1 MTYTRYVYNR
11 INWMNKSESLATP
24 LGKTNLNRMD
34 TAIYNIA
41 ENLDV
46 VYNEM
51 SAGKL
56 DESNADKL
64 IVGMPTWNKD
74 TGVFTIHF
82 YDGSVFQID
91 FNIEKIPVSFSMDS
105 AGVITMT
112 TADGTEWTADVG
124 DVTPT
129 YVFQDSDTIVFHS
142 INSWNES
149 EYEYT
154 IDERGYGYPDNW
166 DSSDHYNKS
175 YLDLNTGTVYRCVYD
190 GKKYFLVTKQLELV
204 EKERKYYAEIKKNSI
219 TSEYLQPDYLS
230 DVTKQAS
237 DAKASAKS
245 ASDYA
250 DNAANDAKLAQI
262 YAVGGS
268 GIREGENE
276 DCAKAYKEKA
286 EQAAEEAGEYLADL
300 QSVQVTGVKG
310 DNETSYRK
318 GNVNLTADNI
328 GAISVKQL
336 SNENLDD
343 IKNAGFY
350 YAAGGNT
357 VIGKPTGVN
366 HFGLNVIRSAAGVC
380 TQILYDPANHN
391 EYTRSNDAGTW
402 YVWIQSVKGV
412 KGSAEST
419 YRTGNVNITPENIG
433 LGNVGNYKA
442 VSTVASQGLS
452 DAEKANA
459 RANVGAAPIS
469 HASAATTYGVST
481 AANYGHAMAS
491 STTPKANGTAA
502 VGSETTK
509 FARGDHVHPLQT
521 SVSGSSGSCTGNA
534 ASATKATQDGNGNNI
549 ANTYLPKSGGTMTGT
564 LTIGGDSI
572 LFRENRVIR
581 SNNANG
587 IEFYRTDA
595 SGTGYAMW
603 INNGGNDEFTPRK
616 DGGSI
621 LGRSN
626 ARWGQIYSTNSA
638 VSTSDRRMKH
648 DISYIGKY
656 SNYETSMTD
665 DQLEDFI
672 MGLMACIYRLNDG
685 TSGRPHHGFIAQDI
699 EILLRR
705 IGLNDHAAFIKSP
718 KTRDVEIEKEIE
730 VEEEDPDTGE
740 VKLIKKV
747 VKELQ
752 NEKIPGEYIYS
763 LRYEEFIADI
773 IHFIQIQKNRADD
786 LEERLAITEQKNLE
800 LEKRLEALEQ
810 LIK

>member
-1 MTYTRYVYNR
+1 MAYARYVYNR
-11 INWMNKSESLATP
+11 INWLNKSESLATP

-34 TAIYNIA
+34 SAIYNIA

-51 SAGKL
+51 STGKI
-56 DESNADKL
+56 DKSDADKL

-112 TADGTEWTADVG
+112 TADGTEWTADIG
-124 DVTPT
+124 DVMPT
-129 YVFQDSDTIVFHS
+129 YTYEDSDTIVFS
-142 INSWNES
+142 D
-149 EYEYT
+149 T
-154 IDERGYGYPDNW
+154 KDGDYGHII
-166 DSSDHYNKS
+166 S
-175 YLDLNTGTVYRCVYD
+175 
-190 GKKYFLVTKQLELV
+190 
-204 EKERKYYAEIKKNSI
+204 AEVKKNSI
-219 TSEYLQPDYLS
+219 TGDHLQPDYLS

-237 DAKASAKS
+237 NAKASAKS

-250 DNAANDAKLAQI
+250 DNAANDAKLAQS

-310 DNETSYRK
+310 SNETTYRK
-318 GNVNLTADNI
+318 
-328 GAISVKQL
+328 
-336 SNENLDD
+336 
-343 IKNAGFY
+343 
-350 YAAGGNT
+350 
-357 VIGKPTGVN
+357 
-366 HFGLNVIRSAAGVC
+366 
-380 TQILYDPANHN
+380 
-391 EYTRSNDAGTW
+391 
-402 YVWIQSVKGV
+402 
-412 KGSAEST
+412 
-419 YRTGNVNITPENIG
+419 GNVNITPENIG
-433 LGNVGNYKA
+433 LGNVQNYKA
-442 VSTVASQGLS
+442 VSTVESQGLS
-452 DAEKANA
+452 DTEKANA
-459 RANVGAAPIS
+459 RANIGAGMPVAVKGNAETSYRTGNVNLTPANIGAAPTS
-469 HASAATTYGVST
+469 HASSATTYGVST
-481 AANYGHAMAS
+481 ASNYGHAMAS

-502 VGSETTK
+502 VGTETAK

-534 ASATKATQDGNGNNI
+534 ATATKAMQDGNGNNI

-564 LTIGGDSI
+564 LTVGSNSI
-572 LFRENRVIR
+572 LFQGTRVVK
-581 SNNANG
+581 SNNTNG
-587 IEFYRTDA
+587 IEFYRTDG

-621 LGRSN
+621 LGRAN

-638 VSTSDRRMKH
+638 ISTSDRRMKH
-648 DISYIGKY
+648 NISYIGKD
-656 SNYETSMTD
+656 SNYDTAMTD
-665 DQLEDFI
+665 DQLEDFM
-672 MGLMACIYRLNDG
+672 MGLKACTYRLNDG

-699 EILLRR
+699 EELMER
-705 IGLNDHAAFIKSP
+705 IGLDDHAAFIKSP
-718 KTRDVEIEKEIE
+718 KTKDVEVEKEIE
-730 VEEEDPDTGE
+730 EKIKDPHTGE
-740 VKLIKKV
+740 AKIVKKIAI
-747 VKELQ
+747 ELQ
-752 NEKIPGEYIYS
+752 HEEIPGEYIYS

-773 IHFIQIQKNRADD
+773 IRFVQIQKDRADN
-786 LEERLAITEQKNLE
+786 LEERLVITEQKNLE
-800 LEKRLEALEQ
+800 MEKRLEALEQ